1 MTCGI
6 SWSISD
12 CATACWL
19 PWFVDRRRPMLGLPS
34 FVLKLT
40 GEVKDLLGLVCSRG
54 RWRSES
60 ALSLKGP

>member
-1 MTCGI
+1 
-6 SWSISD
+6 
-12 CATACWL
+12 
-19 PWFVDRRRPMLGLPS
+19 MLGLPS